1 MAESKRTPV
10 SAKAS
15 GGAEEKAK
23 ALETALAQIKKQFGE
38 GAGHAPGGRIPP

>member
-15 GGAEEKAK
+15 GGAEERPRLWKRPWPRLRSSLGR
-23 ALETALAQIKKQFGE
+23 ALSCAW
-38 GAGHAPGGRIPP
+38 GRIPP

>member
-23 ALETALAQIKKQFGE
+23 ALETALARLRSSLGR
-38 GAGHAPGGRIPP
+38 ALSCAWGRIPP